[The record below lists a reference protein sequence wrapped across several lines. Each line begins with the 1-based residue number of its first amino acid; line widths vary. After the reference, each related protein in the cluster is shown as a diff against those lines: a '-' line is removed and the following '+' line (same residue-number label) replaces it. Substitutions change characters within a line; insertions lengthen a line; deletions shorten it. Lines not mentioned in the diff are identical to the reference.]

1 MSNTFSTPADIQ
13 RHLDSLGL
21 FHMDM
26 GLGRM
31 SYAEVEKK
39 GLILPVREAQCR
51 YRSSARYDDLV
62 LVRAGIAE
70 WARASLRFVY
80 EILNEDKTRLLATG
94 MELLDCNWRSGRLE
108 LDIVCRDGDTVVFV
122 EVKTRSGS
130 TYGGPAAALTPA
142 KQRTLCRAARAWLA
156 AHDAWHRHRR

>member
-1 MSNTFSTPADIQ
+1 MKPRWLQTLFGGKDEQAAAPA
-13 RHLDSLGL
+13 HLN
-21 FHMDM
+21 
-26 GLGRM
+26 LGR
-31 SYAEVEKK
+31 K
-39 GLILPVREAQCR
+39 GEEAARKLLQ
-51 YRSSARYDDLV
+51 RS
-62 LVRAGIAE
+62 
-70 WARASLRFVY
+70 
-80 EILNEDKTRLLATG
+80 G

-156 AHDAWHRHRR
+156 ARDAWSSPCRFDVVCIVREGDTLHLEHCRHAFECEPSVDSGNAAWQPW